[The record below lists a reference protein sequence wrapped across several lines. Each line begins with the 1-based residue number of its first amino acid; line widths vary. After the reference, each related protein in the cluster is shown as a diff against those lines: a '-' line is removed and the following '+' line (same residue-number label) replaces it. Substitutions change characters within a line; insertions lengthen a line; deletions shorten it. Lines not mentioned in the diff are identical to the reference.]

1 MTLTTARI
9 AWRNLGRNRKRT
21 VLAVTAIALGQ
32 LVVVFVNGMMTGMT
46 GQMLNVITGP
56 LVGHVQVH
64 HPDWTEERATDLT
77 IDDLDAVLKEIES
90 LPAVE
95 EVHPRVYCGA
105 LVAPKSKPG
114 EASDAEAA
122 MVVGVDPEAAIAQGG
137 TLDGLAADKAPGE
150 HRVAVGDVLANRLGI
165 EEGQEIA
172 VIGQDRDGFPA
183 ADLYTVS
190 AVVRSGVDLIN
201 SMGVVMS
208 VSDAQ
213 TLLALPNKAHE
224 LVIRGGDPQD
234 ADALAEAVGGLEG
247 LSGYEVLSWREA
259 KPELVRIIDMKAY
272 IDLIFLVIVFIAASA
287 GIANTM
293 MMSTFERMHEF
304 GMLLALGTNPR
315 RLVRLILIEAVI
327 LGVIGVAVGSA
338 LGVGIVWITGQ
349 TGIDYAAI
357 SGIKTDGIAF
367 DGILFSYV
375 IYPQIPVRHIFYG
388 LIAVILTSIVSSL
401 WPAALAARLEPAEA
415 MRS

>member
-32 LVVVFVNGMMTGMT
+32 LIVVFVNGMMAGMFE
-46 GQMLNVITGP
+46 QLLNVITGP

-64 HPDWTEERATDLT
+64 HPEWTEERASDLT
-77 IDDLDAVLKEIES
+77 IDNLENVLAEIRR
-90 LPAVE
+90 LPEVE
-95 EVHPRVYCGA
+95 EVHPRVYSGA
-105 LVAPKSKPG
+105 LVAPKSEPG

-122 MVVGVDPEAAIAQGG
+122 MVVGVDPESAIAQGG
-137 TLDGLAADKAPGE
+137 MLDGLEKDKAPGD

-165 EEGQEIA
+165 AEGQEIA

-190 AVVRSGVDLIN
+190 AVVRSGVDMIN
-201 SMGVVMS
+201 SMGVVMAID
-208 VSDAQ
+208 DAQ

-224 LVIRGGDPQD
+224 LIIRGGDPRD
-234 ADALAEAVGGLEG
+234 ADALAKAVSGLEAIG
-247 LSGYEVLSWREA
+247 GYEVLSWREA

-272 IDLIFLVIVFIAASA
+272 IDVIFLIIVFIAASA

-293 MMSTFERMHEF
+293 MMSTFERIHEF

-315 RLVRLILIEAVI
+315 RLVRMILIEAVI
-327 LGVIGVAVGSA
+327 LGIIGVAVGSA
-338 LGVGIVWITGQ
+338 LGVGIVWATGQ
-349 TGIDYAAI
+349 TGINYAAI
-357 SGIKTDGIAF
+357 SGIQTDGIAF
-367 DGILFSYV
+367 EGILFSYV
-375 IYPQIPVRHIFYG
+375 IYPQIEVKHVLYG
-388 LIAVILTSIVSSL
+388 LIAVSLTSIFASL

-415 MRS
+415 LRS